1 MKVYITAADERMLLL
16 LVHEVKR
23 KIDSGR
29 RKRNR
34 TEGGEG
40 EEMMSGDGEVDDNVE
55 TIGSGGDDNVR
66 LEVNEEEEERKEKK
80 NECVR
85 RDVHN

>member
-1 MKVYITAADERMLLL
+1 M
-16 LVHEVKR
+16 VKR

-29 RKRNR
+29 RKRNY

-40 EEMMSGDGEVDDNVE
+40 EEMMSGDGEVDDNDE

-66 LEVNEEEEERKEKK
+66 LEVNEEEEERKEKEK